1 MGIRNPSFKLPA
13 LDNEIVDLE
22 DYFGK
27 KIILFMWGSWWG
39 CRAQLPVWQ
48 DFYDKYSQKVSIIS
62 IAIDLQGY
70 EKVND
75 YVSGL
80 NLTFPTL
87 IDQKNI
93 TGDLYGFKA
102 IPNGI
107 LIDENGDIVA
117 KQLGNFDIRKV
128 EIRNKL
134 EKWIINDQNFKDQIS
149 ETKFTSRT
157 KKSNQLLEKGMPY
170 FQSGDI
176 KTALEIWKQG
186 IKIDPKNYIVRKQ
199 VWAIEYPEKFYSG
212 EINYQWQK
220 EQIDLES
227 LD

>member
-1 MGIRNPSFKLPA
+1 
-13 LDNEIVDLE
+13 
-22 DYFGK
+22 
-27 KIILFMWGSWWG
+27 
-39 CRAQLPVWQ
+39 LPVWQ